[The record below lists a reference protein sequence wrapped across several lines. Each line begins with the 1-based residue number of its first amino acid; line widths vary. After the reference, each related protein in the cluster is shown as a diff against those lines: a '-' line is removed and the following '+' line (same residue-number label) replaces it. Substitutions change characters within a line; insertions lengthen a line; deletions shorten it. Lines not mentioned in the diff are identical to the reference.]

1 MKARFTTVLFAASG
15 LVTSQYAIAQE
26 NPAEQ
31 PAAVQQS
38 DENNNDDSYGEII
51 VTAQKREQRLQDVPI
66 AISAIGG
73 EELASRG
80 VFRVIDIVTQVPG
93 VQVSAAGGGTVNSFN
108 IRGVTQNAFAGSLE
122 SPIAVYQDESY
133 LSSNSIVNLSVFDI
147 DRVEVLRG
155 PQGTLFGRNAN
166 GGVVRYITVRPT
178 SDASGF
184 ASLDLGSSGRIRME
198 GAFGG
203 PLTNDLSY
211 RISGIRQ
218 RDDGLIKNDIGANVQ
233 QTDDWAIRGQ
243 LAYKGANWDAL
254 FKVQYLK
261 ENSNRG
267 GYSHVVATNGVE
279 VTNPS
284 ALDFGGYRDV
294 DNNPFTGS
302 FDFPGFNRNKVLDV
316 TGTFNIALGDVTITS
331 SSNFQDI
338 QNQYGEDS
346 DVSPNSVYHYERGGD
361 MKQFSQEIRAAYSAG
376 SLNLIAG
383 AYYLRIA
390 GEYYTRQ
397 FGQLF
402 FGNDTEIATA
412 DQVTRSYAIFG
423 QADIKFDDKFG
434 AEFGIRYSND
444 RKTFTYASTNI
455 FNIYQ
460 PGPVLFDT
468 VYPDDG
474 FSAKAQL
481 NYRPD
486 SDNLIYIGVNR
497 GIKSGGLNFPL
508 FPQDPAFLPFKGETL
523 TDYEGGWKATLNRNT
538 ILNLSVFHY
547 DYKGY
552 QAFSFD
558 GLATRI
564 VNTNAKMTGG
574 EIEFQA
580 KPLDGL
586 DLNLGMSYLTNDVRD
601 VPLAASV
608 TGNEK
613 SPFSP
618 KWTVNGLV
626 RYTWEGADG
635 MFHVQ
640 ADGSWRDKQTFNL
653 VVTPSQRES
662 AYALFNLNIGY
673 KNDANWSV
681 SASVRN
687 LFDQRYRVQSFD
699 TSRDWGANEDTFGTR
714 RWYGVNLTYRW

>member
-1 MKARFTTVLFAASG
+1 MKSRYTAILLAATFLSNA
-15 LVTSQYAIAQE
+15 SEAMAQE
-26 NPAEQ
+26 RPAS
-31 PAAVQQS
+31 QS
-38 DENNNDDSYGEII
+38 SADAQSADTNSDDTDGEII

-133 LSSNSIVNLSVFDI
+133 LSSNSIINLSVFDI

-184 ASLDLGSSGRIRME
+184 ASVDLGSSGRIRLE

-203 PLTNDLSY
+203 PLTDDLSY
-211 RISGIRQ
+211 RISGISE
-218 RDDGLIKNDIGANVQ
+218 RDDGLIKNDIGANAQ
-233 QTDDWAIRGQ
+233 QTDDWAVRGQ
-243 LAYKGANWDAL
+243 LAYKQSGWDAL
-254 FKVQYLK
+254 LKVQYLK
-261 ENSNRG
+261 EDSNRG
-267 GYSHVVATNGVE
+267 GYSHTVARNGSE
-279 VTNPS
+279 VTDP
-284 ALDFGGYRDV
+284 AVVDFGGYRDL

-302 FDFPGFNRNKVLDV
+302 FDFPGFNRNEVIDI
-316 TGTFNIALGDVTITS
+316 TGSFNVDIGEVTITS
-331 SSNFQDI
+331 STNYQDI
-338 QNQYGEDS
+338 KNQYAEDS
-346 DVSPNSVYHYERGGD
+346 DVSPISVYHYERGSD
-361 MKQFSQEIRAAYSAG
+361 VKQFTQELRASYSTDW
-376 SLNLIAG
+376 LNLIAG

-390 GEYYTRQ
+390 GTYYTRQ
-397 FGQLF
+397 NGQLF
-402 FGNDTEIATA
+402 FGNSTEIATA
-412 DQVTRSYAIFG
+412 DQVTRSYAFFG
-423 QADIKFDDKFG
+423 QAEIKFDDKFG
-434 AEFGIRYSND
+434 AEFGLRYSND
-444 RKTFTYASTNI
+444 RKTFTYKSTNI
-455 FNIYQ
+455 FNIFQ
-460 PGPVLFDT
+460 PGPVVFDT

-474 FSAKAQL
+474 ISAKAQF
-481 NYRPD
+481 NYRPN
-486 SDNLIYIGVNR
+486 SDNLIYVGVNR

-508 FPQDPAFLPFKGETL
+508 FPQNPAFLPFKGETL
-523 TDYEGGWKATLNRNT
+523 TDYEGGWKATLGRNT
-538 ILNLSVFHY
+538 TLNLSVFHY

-574 EIEFQA
+574 ELEFHAEPIE
-580 KPLDGL
+580 GL
-586 DLNLGMSYLTNDVRD
+586 DLNFGMSYLTNDVRD
-601 VPLAASV
+601 VPLAASA
-608 TGNEK
+608 TGKEK

-618 KWTVNGLV
+618 KWTANGLV
-626 RYTWEGADG
+626 RYSWGGAGG

-653 VVTPSQRES
+653 VVSPSQREP
-662 AYALFNLNIGY
+662 AYALFNANLGY
-673 KNDANWSV
+673 KSDDNWSV

-687 LFDQRYRVQSFD
+687 IFDQRYRTQSFD
-699 TSRDWGANEDTFGTR
+699 TSLDFGANEDTFGTR
-714 RWYGVNLTYRW
+714 RWYGVNASYRW